1 MNIKKIFK
9 IKVNSNLK
17 SIIILGS
24 IFFIASTLFYFLII
38 MHLKK
43 AITNEYGKRAYSVAD
58 FLSKTL
64 DVDKIL
70 KYKETLTIDDEY
82 KEIVNKLD
90 HLKSSLDLK
99 YLYINSWGDNGETYC
114 IYDATVPGDGFGE
127 NSTHGRVE
135 IGRKSKSDVY
145 IKKIVSNS
153 ELNDAW
159 HEENNSYGHTISSYV
174 PIKKDGKN
182 VAFVG
187 IDYSLNSVN
196 DRLLKISLSV
206 IITTQIMIILLFSLI
221 IIFYKKSFSNPLKK
235 ITNIVKNFVSPDHDK
250 INTQNAN
257 IDIKLEHDTD
267 IYILL
272 SSFKTMSK
280 NIQKYVNYI
289 KEITAEKQQIETELN
304 IATQIQ
310 KSLIPHIFPAFPD
323 MKELD
328 IYASM
333 KSARKVG
340 GDFYD
345 FFLINNNKLAFV
357 IADVSGKGIAAALF
371 MVIAKTLIKNE
382 GMEHDDPATVME
394 NVNKQLCVDNDLG
407 MFITAFYGILDLKN
421 GKLSYTNA
429 GHMNPIAKFNQNNF
443 EELKLRKQFVMA
455 GMPTLKFS
463 TESIQIPKG
472 GILFLYTDGISEAQN
487 DKSECWGK
495 EKLIENLNLLDTDSI
510 NLKQVSELIMKKI
523 KKFSN
528 STDQSDDIT
537 MLIIKYIGL

>member
-1 MNIKKIFK
+1 MKI
-9 IKVNSNLK
+9 NSNVK
-17 SIIILGS
+17 NIIILGL
-24 IFFIASTLFYFLII
+24 IFFVVSTLFCFFII
-38 MHLKK
+38 LSLKK
-43 AITNEYGKRAYSVAD
+43 NIVNGYGKRAYSVAN

-90 HLKSSLDLK
+90 YLKSSLNLE
-99 YLYINSWGDNGETYC
+99 YLYVNSWGDNGETYC
-114 IYDATVPGDGFGE
+114 IYDATFPEDGFE
-127 NSTHGRVE
+127 DSIYGRVR
-135 IGRKSKSDVY
+135 IGAKSKSDIY

-153 ELNDAW
+153 ELNSDW
-159 HEENNSYGHTISSYV
+159 HEENNSYGHTICSYV

-196 DRLLKISLSV
+196 NRLFKMSLIV
-206 IITTQIMIILLFSLI
+206 IITTQIMIILLFSFI
-221 IIFYKKSFSNPLKK
+221 IIFYKKFFSDPLRK
-235 ITNIVKNFVSPDHDK
+235 ITNAVRNFVSPDHEK
-250 INTQNAN
+250 INTKN
-257 IDIKLEHDTD
+257 INLNVKLKHDTD

-272 SSFKTMSK
+272 SSFKIMSK
-280 NIQKYVNYI
+280 NIQKYVDYI
-289 KEITAEKQQIETELN
+289 KKITAEKQQIETELN
-304 IATQIQ
+304 IATKIQ

-323 MKELD
+323 LKELD

-382 GMEHDDPATVME
+382 GTEHDDPAIVIE
-394 NVNKQLCVDNDLG
+394 NVNKQLCIDNDLG

-429 GHMNPIAKFNQNNF
+429 GHMNPIAKLDKKNF
-443 EELKLRKQFVMA
+443 KELQLNKQFVMA

-487 DKSECWGK
+487 NKSECWGK
-495 EKLIENLNLLDTDSI
+495 EKLIENLNLLDTDSM
-510 NLKQVSELIMKKI
+510 NLKQISELIMKKI
-523 KKFSN
+523 KIFSHN
-528 STDQSDDIT
+528 TDQSDDIT